1 MSVQTDRRKTVDLQ
15 NSLVMIPW
23 RRKSCVIK
31 TLMSKSCCCY
41 IPKVFNRRRWQ
52 HIGMALSET
61 RNKRIA
67 EWRNRKLF
75 LFNKHFL
82 LNLCGKMDP
91 SACALPKFI
100 LHINGDL
107 ASSSFFF
114 FSSSSFLYMESSNP
128 PLCSTLG
135 TSVANLVLSLFEAN
149 SCPVA
154 IQRNSLGEVILKFL
168 SNIVPL
174 ITLKL

>member
-23 RRKSCVIK
+23 HRKSCVIK

-114 FSSSSFLYMESSNP
+114 FLLLLFFTWNP
-128 PLCSTLG
+128 AIPLF
-135 TSVANLVLSLFEAN
+135 VLL
-149 SCPVA
+149 
-154 IQRNSLGEVILKFL
+154 
-168 SNIVPL
+168 
-174 ITLKL
+174 